1 MKDFKNSKYNTHL
14 KILTEDAKAF
24 EANKNTSFADQIL
37 FDSLDSYI
45 SEIRGE
51 IRDNEVKH
59 PLVDFLEMRLKGVT
73 VDNGTIPLEM
83 LSVITKN
90 ISNLIHRATNKL
102 TSGRDSHKV
111 SKDIKQLLNLRLA
124 NILPGSTRLGISLNT
139 GNSELFETIPS
150 SAMKEIFYLL
160 ESDSDNTFMDKVA
173 EIGFSAAQSLKNII
187 EECQRNEV
195 TLQLKWSG
203 PFSNNS
209 YSYLDTNRLS
219 IFKDRLTST
228 RITQPQEEILSGE
241 LSLLSKYG
249 KLELEI
255 VGEHVKAS
263 YPIDMLEF
271 LQSRYK
277 VGEHIRLLVEITEI
291 QNVTL
296 GINKRNILVKEIL

>member
-1 MKDFKNSKYNTHL
+1 MKDIKNLKYNSHL

-24 EANKNTSFADQIL
+24 EENKKTSFADKVL

-45 SEIRGE
+45 SEIKGE
-51 IRDNEVKH
+51 IRDNEAKH
-59 PLVDFLEMRLKGVT
+59 PLADFLEMRLKGST

-83 LSVITKN
+83 LSVLTQN

-150 SAMKEIFYLL
+150 TAVKEIFQLL
-160 ESDSDNTFMDKVA
+160 ESDSDDEFMDKVA
-173 EIGFSAAQSLKNII
+173 EIGFRAAQSLKNII

-195 TLQLKWSG
+195 TFQLKWSG

-209 YSYLDTNRLS
+209 YSYLDENRLA
-219 IFKDRLTST
+219 IFKDRLNST
-228 RITQPQEEILSGE
+228 TITQSQDEVLSGE
-241 LSLLSKYG
+241 LALLSKYG
-249 KLELEI
+249 KLEIEI
-255 VGEHVKAS
+255 FGEHIKAS
-263 YPIDMLEF
+263 YPIDMLDF

-277 VGEHIRLLVEITEI
+277 VGENIRLLVEITEI
-291 QNVTL
+291 QNVSL
-296 GINKRNILVKEIL
+296 GINKRNILVKDIL

>member
-1 MKDFKNSKYNTHL
+1 MKDFKSSKYNTHL
-14 KILTEDAKAF
+14 KILTEDAKTF
-24 EANKNTSFADQIL
+24 EANKNTSFADQVL

-45 SEIRGE
+45 SEIKGH

-59 PLVDFLEMRLKGVT
+59 PLADFLEMRLKGVT

-83 LSVITKN
+83 LSVMTQN
-90 ISNLIHRATNKL
+90 ISNLIQRATNKL
-102 TSGRDSHKV
+102 TFGRDSHRV
-111 SKDIKQLLNLRLA
+111 PKDIKQLLNLRLA

-139 GNSELFETIPS
+139 GNSELFDTIPS
-150 SAMKEIFYLL
+150 SAMKEIFHLL
-160 ESDSDNTFMDKVA
+160 ESDSDNIFMDKVA

-209 YSYLDTNRLS
+209 YSYLDTDRLA

-228 RITQPQEEILSGE
+228 RITQPQEEVLSGE
-241 LSLLSKYG
+241 LALLSKYG
-249 KLELEI
+249 KLEIEI
-255 VGEHVKAS
+255 FGEHVKAS
-263 YPIDMLEF
+263 YPIDMLEL

-277 VGEHIRLLVEITEI
+277 VGQHIRLLVEITEI

-296 GINKRNILVKEIL
+296 GINKRNIVVKNIL